1 MNETTKTSSN
11 TAQPSKDTPYV
22 TRPPERLSQNPL
34 VTIYTSWLTPLLH
47 LGLKRPLDS
56 DDLSDLPGHYSAERV
71 RRRLSEEW
79 KKRAPAAKNL
89 NSGCANEDTP
99 SNSKDATF
107 PKNILFKTISAAYGR
122 KSCTA
127 ALLLSSDFFDIL
139 SPLMLSQ
146 LTRILRGQDYYWP
159 TFTTKYAAYEICL
172 MIFCLQYWSMIS
184 SNMFYL
190 MSKYMGLKVRT
201 GLSGMIYEKSL
212 KLSMS
217 ARQVRF

>member
-1 MNETTKTSSN
+1 MSKPIKTNNSTAKTS
-11 TAQPSKDTPYV
+11 TDTPFV
-22 TRPPERLSQNPL
+22 TRPPERLSQNPFL
-34 VTIYTSWLTPLLH
+34 TIYTAWLTPLLH

-56 DDLSDLPGHYSAERV
+56 EDLADLPGHYSAERV
-71 RRRLSEEW
+71 RKRLNEEW
-79 KKRAPAAKNL
+79 KKRAPATKNL
-89 NSGCANEDTP
+89 KNDFTNENTP
-99 SNSKDATF
+99 HHSKDKAVS
-107 PKNILFKTISAAYGR
+107 KNILFKTIFATFGR

-127 ALLLSSDFFDIL
+127 ALLLSSDFLDLL
-139 SPLMLSQ
+139 SPLMLGQ
-146 LTRILRGQDYYWP
+146 LTKILRKENYFWP
-159 TFTTKYAAYEICL
+159 TFTTEYAAYEICL

-217 ARQVRF
+217 ARQVR